1 MFDFFEAH
9 FEEILIL
16 VGSIASVIVS
26 ILTYKRTG
34 VLKYL
39 GSFDQSVLRQ
49 ADTQKQ
55 ADIIAN
61 DVKKL
66 IEYHEN
72 TARQLRNVAGIQA
85 QDNNNKK
92 EV

>member
-1 MFDFFEAH
+1 MFEFIEAH
-9 FEEILIL
+9 FEEILML

-39 GSFDQSVLRQ
+39 GTFDQSILRQ

-55 ADIIAN
+55 ADIVAN

-72 TARQLRNVAGIQA
+72 TARQLRNVVGQTV
-85 QDNNNKK
+85 NENNKK
-92 EV
+92 EN